1 MPPFLKGVITIS
13 NTIENEFLKYAV
25 ENGIINL
32 EEVRDVIAMKK
43 RNELLQKHTYEI
55 YQGKDSR
62 WYTYLPDAKSGRVKR
77 SRSTKKELEDVI
89 VSYIKEQEENPSVIE
104 LYQEWIGRKLD
115 MGEISIATKNRY
127 DRQFNLCMGDFAY
140 KKVKNITETDIED
153 FLIEAIYKHRLTTK
167 SFSNLKTIVIGIF
180 KRAKRRKF
188 IDYSISNIIKDLE
201 ISRKMF
207 RVDRKN
213 DESLIFNEE
222 EVPILV
228 KYLSEHSDNLK
239 NLGILLLFKTGLRPG
254 ELSALKKQDI
264 CDNIIHVCRTEI
276 LYYDEKGHKIIE
288 VRDFPKTEAGIRDV
302 IIPRD
307 SLWILDK
314 IRELCPNGEYV
325 FEHNGKRIMTS
336 RFSYRFESVCNQ
348 VKIPYRSLNKIR
360 KTYGT
365 ILIDGGVDESV
376 VISQMGHT
384 DIKTTMMYY
393 YKDRKDLKR
402 KAEIINSV
410 VGL

>member
-1 MPPFLKGVITIS
+1 MVIID
-13 NTIENEFLKYAV
+13 NNDLLKYIT

-32 EEVRDVIAMKK
+32 EEVREVIAMKK
-43 RNELLQKHTYEI
+43 RAELLQKHTYEI
-55 YQGKDSR
+55 WQGKDGR
-62 WYTYLPDAKSGRVKR
+62 WYTYLPNSKSGRVKR
-77 SRSTKKELEDVI
+77 SRNNKKELEDAI
-89 VSYIKEQEENPSVIE
+89 IAYIKEQEENPTFKE
-104 LYQEWIGRKLD
+104 LYEEWISRKLEL
-115 MGEISIATKNRY
+115 GEISLATKNRY
-127 DRQFNLCMGDFAY
+127 DRQFNLCIGDFAH
-140 KKVKNITETDIED
+140 KKIKNITETDIED
-153 FLIEAIYKHRLTTK
+153 FLIEAIYKYKLTTK
-167 SFSNLKTIVIGIF
+167 AFSNLKTIIIGVF

-188 IDYSISNIIKDLE
+188 IEYSISNIIKDLE

-207 RVDRKN
+207 RIDRKN

-222 EVPILV
+222 EVPILID
-228 KYLSEHSDNLK
+228 YLTEHSDDIK

-254 ELSALKKQDI
+254 ELSALKKQDV
-264 CDNIIHVCRTEI
+264 CGNVIHVCRTEV
-276 LYYDEKGHKIIE
+276 LYYDDGGHKIVE

-302 IIPRD
+302 VIPKD
-307 SLWILDK
+307 SVWILEK
-314 IRELCPNGEYV
+314 IRNICPDGEYV
-325 FEHNGKRIMTS
+325 FEHNNKRIMTS

-402 KAEIINSV
+402 KAEIINNV